1 MSHPSLTTLNQM
13 SHQMMMFLEFCHIQI
28 KSTTYV
34 DHIDNEIFPQVEI
47 KKINPFYKVGYK

>member
-47 KKINPFYKVGYK
+47 KKNKPIL